1 MPRPFL
7 TALAV
12 LALTGGGVIAGCGDD
27 KKSDSAAGSSTAAPA
42 PAQTGATPATSGT
55 PSGETVMVSMKQIK
69 FIPEKVTAKVGQK
82 ILWTN
87 NDGQIPHTVTATK
100 GATFDSG
107 NIAEGETF
115 DYTPTKAGVI
125 DYVCTIHSGQTG
137 QISVT
142 K

>member
-1 MPRPFL
+1 MPRLSL

-27 KKSDSAAGSSTAAPA
+27 TKSDSTASTSTAAP
-42 PAQTGATPATSGT
+42 PARSGAKPATGGT
-55 PSGETVMVSMKQIK
+55 PSGETVTVSMKQIK
-69 FIPEKVTAKVGQK
+69 FIPEKVTAKVRQK
-82 ILWTN
+82 IVWTN

-107 NIAEGETF
+107 NIGDGETF
-115 DYTPTKAGVI
+115 DYTPTKLGVI

-137 QISVT
+137 QIRVT

>member
-1 MPRPFL
+1 MPRLFL

-27 KKSDSAAGSSTAAPA
+27 KKSDSATSSSTAVPA
-42 PAQTGATPATSGT
+42 RTGATPATGGT
-55 PSGETVMVSMKQIK
+55 PSGETVTVSMKQIK
-69 FIPEKVTAKVGQK
+69 FIPEKVTAEVGQK

-107 NIAEGETF
+107 NVAEGETF
-115 DYTPTKAGVI
+115 DFTPTKAGAI

>member
-7 TALAV
+7 TTLAV

-27 KKSDSAAGSSTAAPA
+27 KKSDSATSSTAAPA
-42 PAQTGATPATSGT
+42 RTGATPATGGT
-55 PSGETVMVSMKQIK
+55 PSGETVTVSMKQIK

-87 NDGQIPHTVTATK
+87 NDGQIPHTVTAIK

-115 DYTPTKAGVI
+115 DYTPTKPGVI